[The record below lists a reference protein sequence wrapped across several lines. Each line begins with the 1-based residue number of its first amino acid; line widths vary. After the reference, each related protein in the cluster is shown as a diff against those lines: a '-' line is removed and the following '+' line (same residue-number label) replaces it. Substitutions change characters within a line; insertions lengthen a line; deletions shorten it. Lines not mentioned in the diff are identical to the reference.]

1 MDNPFKDEG
10 HPAHRAAAMREQT
23 SMRKLK
29 FVVLSLILFV
39 PLAASPVFA
48 QVTIDMAKVTCQ
60 QYLLDQIAES
70 RLISAWL
77 SGYYNAKRNTTI
89 VDPQSLASN
98 ADKVA
103 DFCRANK
110 TMPLMKA
117 VETTLGLG
125 K

>member
-1 MDNPFKDEG
+1 
-10 HPAHRAAAMREQT
+10 
-23 SMRKLK
+23 MRKLK
-29 FVVLSLILFV
+29 SAVLPLILFV
-39 PLAASPVFA
+39 PLAASPARA

-98 ADKVA
+98 ADKVS
-103 DFCRANK
+103 DYCRVNK